1 MCSIQEGGGV
11 ATNGEEE
18 EEEEAVGVGVEGEE
32 EEEEEE
38 VGKGRAL
45 TKSHKAPKHTKAM
58 SCCWAP
64 QRMNTFKKYNQP
76 FGICLT
82 LLMNSCAS

>member
-1 MCSIQEGGGV
+1 MCSIKEGV
-11 ATNGEEE
+11 
-18 EEEEAVGVGVEGEE
+18 EAETVDGAVGLGVGVEGE

-45 TKSHKAPKHTKAM
+45 TTSHKAPKHTKAM

-64 QRMNTFKKYNQP
+64 HRVNSSKKYNQP
-76 FGICLT
+76 FCNCLT

>member
-1 MCSIQEGGGV
+1 V
-11 ATNGEEE
+11 ATNGEA
-18 EEEEAVGVGVEGEE
+18 EEEAVGVGVEGGE

-45 TKSHKAPKHTKAM
+45 TKSHTAPKHTKAM

-64 QRMNTFKKYNQP
+64 HRMNTFKKYNQP